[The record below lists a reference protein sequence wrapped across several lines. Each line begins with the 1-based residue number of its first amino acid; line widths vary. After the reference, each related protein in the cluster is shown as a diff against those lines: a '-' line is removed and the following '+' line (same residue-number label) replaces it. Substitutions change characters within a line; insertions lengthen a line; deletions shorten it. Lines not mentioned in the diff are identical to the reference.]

1 MDSKQKLTRQS
12 KRPPHVETPE
22 AFEGYTLDEI
32 RHHRA
37 LMSVRKEFAKAKA
50 FETLDTLKDHNPF
63 GPNSKMKA
71 ASRLGSLP
79 VKLVKGLN
87 YTDYIMLGLS
97 TFSTV
102 RKLFSLFR
110 KKKK

>member
-1 MDSKQKLTRQS
+1 MDNNAKQNPQC

-22 AFEGYTLDEI
+22 IFEGYTLDEI

-50 FETLDTLKDHNPF
+50 FEKMVALKDRNPF
-63 GPNSKMKA
+63 AADGKYKA

-79 VKLVKGLN
+79 MKIVKGLN

-97 TFSTV
+97 TFGTIKRV
-102 RKLFSLFR
+102 FSMFR
-110 KKKK
+110 KKK